1 MYALVD
7 CNNFYVSCE
16 RVFNPMLENTGVVVL
31 SNNDGCIIARSDE
44 AKAIG
49 IPMGAPMYKYRE
61 KLSLNNVKIYSSNYT
76 LYGDMSA
83 RVMKSL
89 YHFTPEVEVYSIDEA
104 FLGLNGFNDKE
115 LITRMKEMK
124 LAIKQW
130 TGIPVSVGIARTKT
144 LAKLANR
151 IAKKYIKCGVYE
163 LNEISTITRVLSDVA
178 VEDIWGI
185 SKRWGSRLRSVGV
198 DTALKLRNSN
208 PKMIRKCLSVV
219 GERIVYELNGISCL
233 NLEEVKQKK
242 SIVVSRSFGTTIGN
256 LDLINQALVN
266 HVVRAAEKNRKQDT
280 FAQGLQVFINTNRF
294 KKQDRQYSNCI
305 TIGFKRP
312 TQDTV
317 EMIKTANRCLFRIY
331 RSGYKYHKVGVI
343 LVGLVPGVQS
353 FSKKGSNFICV
364 EPSQKDLFIDH
375 KKQKVSQKKI
385 RNCMLTIDSINHL
398 MGSGTIF
405 YASQGVKNNY
415 NRSTLKQWKMRSHFK
430 SPAYTTRWSQ
440 LVKVS

>member
-185 SKRWGSRLRSVGV
+185 SKRWGARLRSVGV

-208 PKMIRKCLSVV
+208 PKMIRKCISVV

-294 KKQDRQYSNCI
+294 RKKDLQYNNSAILPFDDLTDNTNIIMKKAFKVLDRLY
-305 TIGFKRP
+305 RP
-312 TQDTV
+312 
-317 EMIKTANRCLFRIY
+317 NY
-331 RSGYKYHKVGVI
+331 NYKKIGVI
-343 LVGLVPGVQS
+343 LLDLKQR
-353 FSKKGSNFICV
+353 KK
-364 EPSQKDLFIDH
+364 D
-375 KKQKVSQKKI
+375 
-385 RNCMLTIDSINHL
+385 
-398 MGSGTIF
+398 
-405 YASQGVKNNY
+405 VKNNDY
-415 NRSTLKQWKMRSHFK
+415 VIQDNLFTYDKNYKNIADASDICMEILDNINTKMGKMTLFYGSQGIVKYSGRKKIENDKWRMRSFYR
-430 SPAYTTRWSQ
+430 SPFYTTNWDDI
-440 LVKVS
+440 LKVS